1 MSYQG
6 VSFPHPVLGN
16 SDDVNGRFRL
26 KLDLNKENDKIV
38 FSNISYE
45 IENEYFLRLVE
56 SKRASVFCSIRCSAT
71 LFFSSF
77 DVSEHS
83 DFEIDESLLGGKIEV
98 KTTLIAN
105 EQISDYTSSTF
116 NEDAF
121 LGENQGVFDVPKG
134 GVIGFGGGFL
144 FDLGVQFKR
153 GLTGIIEFH
162 RRNIDMPMEIDL
174 GEHKIVIYY
183 PHDEEQMDI
192 VNCLSNKNSGLSLTF
207 LNLFVLPALT
217 EGYRSLI
224 DKYSGGEL
232 EEYIAHCDWAF
243 VLNSMVSVDSLSNDP
258 FNLAQ
263 KLLQKLLGAKDSK
276 LSQIPILS
284 SFQELNKIDSSDES
298 L

>member
-6 VSFPHPVLGN
+6 VSFPYPVLGN
-16 SDDVNGRFRL
+16 SEDVNGSFRF
-26 KLDLNKENDKIV
+26 KLDLKKGNDKIV

-45 IENEYFLRLVE
+45 IDNEYFLALVK

-71 LFFSSF
+71 LYFHSF
-77 DVSEHS
+77 DVTELNS
-83 DFEIDESLLGGKIEV
+83 FEIQEVFLAGKIEV
-98 KTTLIAN
+98 KSTLVAI
-105 EQISDYTSSTF
+105 EQITDYTSSSF

-121 LGENQGVFDVPKG
+121 LGENQGVFIVPKG

-162 RRNIDMPMEIDL
+162 RRSFDMPMEIDL
-174 GEHKIVIYY
+174 GEQKIIIYY
-183 PHDEEQMDI
+183 PHDEDQMDI
-192 VNCLSNKNSGLSLTF
+192 VNCLSNRNSGLSLTF

-224 DKYSGGEL
+224 DRYSYGEL

-243 VLNSMVSVDSLSNDP
+243 VLNSMVSVDSSSNDP
-258 FNLAQ
+258 FNMAQ

-276 LSQIPILS
+276 LNQIPILS

-298 L
+298 I

>member
-6 VSFPHPVLGN
+6 VSFPYPVLGN
-16 SDDVNGRFRL
+16 SEDVNGAFKL
-26 KLDLNKENDKIV
+26 KLDLNKENDTIV

-45 IENEYFLRLVE
+45 IDNEYFSGLVE
-56 SKRASVFCSIRCSAT
+56 SKRASVFCSIKCSST
-71 LFFSSF
+71 LYFQSF
-77 DVSEHS
+77 NVSELNY
-83 DFEIDESLLGGKIEV
+83 FEVQESLLGGKIEV
-98 KTTLIAN
+98 KTTLVAN

-121 LGENQGVFDVPKG
+121 LGENQGVFDVPIG

-207 LNLFVLPALT
+207 LNLFILPALT
-217 EGYRSLI
+217 EGYRYLI
-224 DKYSGGEL
+224 DKYSIGEL

-243 VLNSMVSVDSLSNDP
+243 VLNSMMSVDSSSNDP

-263 KLLQKLLGAKDSK
+263 KSLQKLLGAKDNR
-276 LSQIPILS
+276 LNQIPILS
-284 SFQELNKIDSSDES
+284 SFQELNKIDSSDEN